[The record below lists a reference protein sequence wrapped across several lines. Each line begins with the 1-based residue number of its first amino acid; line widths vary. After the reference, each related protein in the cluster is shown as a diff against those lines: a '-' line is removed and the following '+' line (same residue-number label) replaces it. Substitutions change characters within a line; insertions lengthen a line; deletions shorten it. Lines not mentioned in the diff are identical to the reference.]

1 MNDVH
6 KATLAGLLMVLLLLV
21 AKNYNCNRRPAD
33 DRCRAF
39 HYATEAP

>member
-1 MNDVH
+1 MSSGG
-6 KATLAGLLMVLLLLV
+6 KATLAGLLMVLLLLA